1 MKFVYRFFATALLVA
16 FISACG
22 GGSSS
27 KSAVKSVESVE
38 SVEPIED
45 IKAFKLTNN
54 TQPLKK

>member
-27 KSAVKSVESVE
+27 KSAV
-38 SVEPIED
+38 EPVED
-45 IKAFKLTNN
+45 IKAFKLPNN

>member
-1 MKFVYRFFATALLVA
+1 MKFFYRFFATALLVA

-27 KSAVKSVESVE
+27 KSAVESVE
-38 SVEPIED
+38 SVED

>member
-1 MKFVYRFFATALLVA
+1 MKSVYRFFATALLLA

-27 KSAVKSVESVE
+27 KSAVE
-38 SVEPIED
+38 SVEPVEPVED

>member
-1 MKFVYRFFATALLVA
+1 MKSVYRFFATALLVA

-27 KSAVKSVESVE
+27 KSAVEP
-38 SVEPIED
+38 VEPVED
-45 IKAFKLTNN
+45 IKAFKLPNN